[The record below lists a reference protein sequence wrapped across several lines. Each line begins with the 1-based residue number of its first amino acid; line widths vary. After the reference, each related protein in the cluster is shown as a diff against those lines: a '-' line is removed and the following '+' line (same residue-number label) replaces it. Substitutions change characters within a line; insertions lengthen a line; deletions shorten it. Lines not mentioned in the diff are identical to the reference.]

1 MISLLIIPHSKRII
15 FRGPGREGPD
25 PREEAMSFDKPIV
38 LYGFDR
44 SGHSHRAELMLRLLG
59 LPFDFHQV
67 DLAGGEQRSPAF
79 LELNPFG
86 TVPVIDDN
94 GFVLADS
101 CAILVYLATKYDRS
115 RRWLPHD
122 AETTAKIQRW
132 LSVAQGPVFN
142 GPCRARLVT
151 VFGADFDHALAKA
164 TAEKLFATLDG
175 ILEPKTY
182 LVDERPTIADVA
194 LYTYIAHA
202 PEGGVAL
209 DPHKNIVAWLK
220 RVEALPGF
228 SPMPSTKAGLLA
240 A

>member
-1 MISLLIIPHSKRII
+1 MNLK
-15 FRGPGREGPD
+15 
-25 PREEAMSFDKPIV
+25 KPI
-38 LYGFDR
+38 LLHGFDR

-67 DLAGGEQRSPAF
+67 DLAGGEQRSAAF
-79 LELNPFG
+79 LKLNPFG
-86 TVPVIDDN
+86 TVPVIEDD
-94 GFVLADS
+94 GVAIADS
-101 CAILVYLATKYDRS
+101 CAILVYLATKYDAQG
-115 RRWLPHD
+115 RWLPRD
-122 AETTAKIQRW
+122 PIGAAQVQRW

-151 VFGADFDHALAKA
+151 VFGADLDHALAKA
-164 TAEKLFATLDG
+164 TAEKLFATLDP
-175 ILEPKTY
+175 LLADKTF
-182 LVDERPTIADVA
+182 LVDERPTIADIA

-209 DPHKNIVAWLK
+209 NPHSHIVAWLG

-228 SPMPSTKAGLLA
+228 SPMPATKAGLLA

>member
-1 MISLLIIPHSKRII
+1 MNSK
-15 FRGPGREGPD
+15 
-25 PREEAMSFDKPIV
+25 KPI
-38 LYGFDR
+38 LLHGFDR

-67 DLAGGEQRSPAF
+67 DLAGGEQRSAAF
-79 LELNPFG
+79 LKLNPFG
-86 TVPVIDDN
+86 TVPVVEDD
-94 GFVLADS
+94 GVVIPDS
-101 CAILVYLATKYDRS
+101 CAILVYLATKYDAQG
-115 RRWLPHD
+115 RWLPRD
-122 AETTAKIQRW
+122 PIGAAQVQRW

-151 VFGADFDHALAKA
+151 VFGADLDHALAKA
-164 TAEKLFATLDG
+164 TAEKLFATLDP
-175 ILEPKTY
+175 LLADKTF

-194 LYTYIAHA
+194 LYSYIAHA

-209 DPHKNIVAWLK
+209 DPHSHIVAWLR

-228 SPMPSTKAGLLA
+228 APMPATRAGLLA